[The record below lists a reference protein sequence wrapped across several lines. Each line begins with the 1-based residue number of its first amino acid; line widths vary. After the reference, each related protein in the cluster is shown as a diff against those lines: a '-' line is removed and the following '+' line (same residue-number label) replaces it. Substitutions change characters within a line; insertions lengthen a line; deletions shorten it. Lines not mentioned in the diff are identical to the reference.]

1 MRLSIENFAIEINE
15 FIQSVLPFTV
25 ACRNTALQSDAKE
38 SLKLRLHIVNEQR
51 TLAARDGD
59 EQVANFLLSV
69 CCALDSMLMCIDCI
83 LNIKSDKPHEAWNS
97 LVSAQQALKACLRAH
112 PCGESMSEFGVH
124 LHSLETV
131 LFPPQVYTSI
141 GVTYTESY
149 CSICDVRYG
158 ECGHIA
164 GRPYVGQF
172 CSQIVKKSV
181 LHEVSIVEVPENKR
195 CIVTSYSNGSGQMVD
210 RLSLLPVEEKNG

>member
-1 MRLSIENFAIEINE
+1 MRLSIETFANEINE
-15 FIQSVLPFTV
+15 FLQSVLPFTV
-25 ACRNTALQSDAKE
+25 ACRSTTLQNDAIQ
-38 SLKLRLHIVNEQR
+38 SLKKRLHLVSDQR
-51 TLAARDGD
+51 TLAASDGD
-59 EQVANFLLSV
+59 EQTANFLLSV
-69 CCALDSMLMCIDCI
+69 CCALDSVLMCIDCI
-83 LNIKSDKPHEAWNS
+83 LKIKIDKPHDAWNS

-131 LFPPQVYTSI
+131 LFPPQVYTSV
-141 GVTYTESY
+141 GVSYTESF

-164 GRPYVGQF
+164 GRPYLGQF

-210 RLSLLPVEEKNG
+210 RLSLLPVEERNG